1 MEYITLG
8 EIIDAINGE
17 ILVKGEGAFH
27 KGEDAL
33 HKGEGAFYN
42 NVCIDTR
49 AIKDKDIFIA
59 IKGENFNANDF
70 IVEASKKGASI
81 CIIDEIKYEEVLLN
95 SKTTVIKVFD
105 TKKALR
111 DLAKFY
117 IHKLNLKVIGIT
129 GSTGKTS
136 TKDLVAAVLSK
147 KFKVFKTLGNFNN
160 EIGLPMM
167 IFKLDKTYDIAV
179 LEMGMSNFGEIHN
192 LCEVAKPDVAIIT
205 NIGMSHLENL
215 KTRENILKAK
225 MEITDYFTKDSV
237 LIVNSDNDLL
247 ENIISSNYKLIK
259 TGIDSKAD
267 YKACDLNVFEN
278 KITFKLMDQGKLT
291 KNTIEVDIPGR
302 HNILNSLL
310 AVACGRVMGMG
321 YDDIAKGFKK
331 LEATSMRLDIIKG
344 EKFTIINDCY
354 NASPDSM
361 QAAMD
366 VLSNFSGESK
376 IAILGTMGELG
387 TNSFK
392 AHKQVGEYAK
402 IKKIDLLITLGEYNE
417 AYKEGFNDINKYRSF
432 ETYDEVNSFLK
443 GIIARNDVV
452 LVKASRYMKFES
464 IVSGLTNLNSRSK
477 INSHTN
483 LNSPANSNSLENINS
498 KEVTDK

>member
-1 MEYITLG
+1 MEYITLS
-8 EIIDAINGE
+8 EIINATGGE
-17 ILVKGEGAFH
+17 ILVKGEGTFY
-27 KGEDAL
+27 
-33 HKGEGAFYN
+33 KGEGDLCEGQDTFYN
-42 NVCIDTR
+42 NVCMDTR
-49 AIKDKDIFIA
+49 AIKDRDIFIA
-59 IKGENFNANDF
+59 IKGDNYNANDF
-70 IVEASKKGASI
+70 IVEASKKGALI
-81 CIIDEIKYEEVLLN
+81 CIIDEMKYEKNLLN
-95 SKTTVIKVFD
+95 AFTTIIKVGD

-117 IHKLNLKVIGIT
+117 IHKLSLKVVGIT

-136 TKDLVAAVLSK
+136 TKDLVAAVLST

-167 IFKLDKTYDIAV
+167 IFKLDKSYDIAV
-179 LEMGMSNFGEIHN
+179 LEMGMSDFGEIHN
-192 LCEVAKPDVAIIT
+192 LCEIAKPDVAIIT

-215 KTRENILKAK
+215 KTRDNILKAK
-225 MEITDYFTKDSV
+225 MEITDFFNSDSV

-247 ENIISSNYKLIK
+247 ENISDSNYKLIK

-267 YKACDLNVFEN
+267 YKACDLNIFEN
-278 KITFKLMDQGKLT
+278 KITFKLMDQGKLA

-344 EKFTIINDCY
+344 EEFTIINDCY

-366 VLSNFSGESK
+366 VLSNFSGKSK

-387 TNSFK
+387 TNAFE
-392 AHKQVGEYAK
+392 AHKQVGEFAK
-402 IKKIDLLITLGEYNE
+402 SKKIDLLITLGEFNE

-432 ETYDEVNSFLK
+432 NTYEEVASFLK
-443 GIIARNDVV
+443 GYISKNDVV
-452 LVKASRYMKFES
+452 LVKASRYMKFEG
-464 IVSGLTNLNSRSK
+464 IVSELTNLNSLK
-477 INSHTN
+477 NF
-483 LNSPANSNSLENINS
+483 NSLENINS